1 MSNRERSEQQRNNPG
16 KSTGMPGA
24 DGRAGADP
32 AWSRWRRLRLNIPI
46 FVMMIGV
53 LVFVSNATAVP
64 WNNEPTGQ
72 TISTLSADTSVTF
85 DNPNHIKLPKNGSY
99 QVKETSTWFDAKQP
113 STGAVQR
120 MNMIVREPVNAGGGL
135 PAVVFMHGAGYGSA
149 KESFGDVAGAMASA
163 GFVTAV
169 IDKPVW
175 GTNDVTRDYPGS
187 AAVYDQ
193 VIDMLR
199 RRPDVDASKV
209 GIYATSES
217 TWVSSYLLGMD
228 HDVAFQILLSPMV
241 FSPRQA
247 VGFLAAQDF
256 ALAGAHEGYQSIVRR
271 AFNADSSMFGVTN
284 PDIHTLSPQ
293 TYAIPTLVAYGS
305 KDVMTAQ
312 VEGAETMLAM
322 AHQAGNWDMTIRSYP
337 VANHVLRLGDE
348 STAGTGFADRYV
360 NDVIDWAVGQA
371 HGLKQTSERVA
382 GVRLYQSIAVPK
394 DLHANRGLTIYGLL
408 LHVFMMFMLLMALI
422 VAFVALAARIRA
434 TIHRRKGPLL
444 GFSHGFGSQLL
455 TLTITTMATLAL
467 FAAGLGQVV
476 MAVVKI
482 AWGGAPDDDP
492 GLMVWS
498 WPVIQVV
505 STLVVWA
512 WSRVIA
518 RLIEVAMNRGVL
530 QFPPKRGSILAVM
543 SGREPVLASTRL
555 GRVLFWVTA
564 IAMFSVLLMF
574 AFWGLFIY

>member
-1 MSNRERSEQQRNNPG
+1 
-16 KSTGMPGA
+16 
-24 DGRAGADP
+24 
-32 AWSRWRRLRLNIPI
+32 
-46 FVMMIGV
+46 MMLGV

-72 TISTLSADTSVTF
+72 TISTLTADTSVTF
-85 DNPNHIKLPKNGSY
+85 ANPDHVSLPENGTY
-99 QVKETSTWFDAKQP
+99 QVKETSTWFNAKRP
-113 STGAVQR
+113 STGEVQR
-120 MNMIVREPVNAGGGL
+120 TNMIVREPIGAGKGL
-135 PAVVFMHGAGYGSA
+135 PAVVFMHGAGYGTA
-149 KESFGDVAGAMASA
+149 KNSFGDVAEAMASA

-169 IDKPVW
+169 IDKPAW
-175 GTNDVTRDYPGS
+175 STNDVTRDYPGS

-199 RRPDVDASKV
+199 GRNDVDAGKV

-217 TWVSSYLLGMD
+217 TWVSAYLLRMD
-228 HDVAFQILLSPMV
+228 RKVAFQILLSPMV
-241 FSPRQA
+241 FSPREA

-271 AFNADSSMFGVTN
+271 AFNADSAMFGVTN
-284 PDIHTLSPQ
+284 PDIRTLEPQ
-293 TYAIPTLVAYGS
+293 TYSIPTLVAYGS

-312 VEGAETMLAM
+312 VEGTEAMLAM
-322 AHQAGNWDMTIRSYP
+322 AHRAGNWDMTIRSYP

-360 NDVIDWAVGQA
+360 SDVIDWAVGQTR
-371 HGLKQTSERVA
+371 GLKQTSERVA
-382 GVRLYQSIAVPK
+382 GIRLYQSITVPK
-394 DLHANRGLTIYGLL
+394 DLHANRGLTVYGVLV
-408 LHVFMMFMLLMALI
+408 HVFMLVMLLLALI
-422 VAFVALAARIRA
+422 VALVAFALRIHAAVR
-434 TIHRRKGPLL
+434 RRKGPLL
-444 GFSHGFGSQLL
+444 GFSHGFGNQLL

-482 AWGGAPDDDP
+482 AWGGAPDDEP

-505 STLVVWA
+505 CTLVVWA
-512 WSRVIA
+512 WSRVVA

-530 QFPPKRGSILAVM
+530 QFPPRRGSIRAVV

-555 GRVLFWVTA
+555 GRVLFWVTS
-564 IAMFSVLLMF
+564 IAMFSVLLVF